1 MRLWPRSLF
10 GRFVLVLSL
19 GLVLAQCLSAWV
31 HWSERD
37 RLMLRAAGLQPLQRV
52 VETVQLLDPMARPE
66 RARIVALLDL
76 PPQRIRLDDAPPAL
90 PAPEDG
96 GSTHLKLFSTML
108 QAALGDDFPLR
119 VSLRDGPLDPDELR
133 MRRRHEAMMQGLDVP
148 LHRPPPG
155 PVPATRFSVQVRLH
169 DGQWVS
175 FDSAVSREGSGLPT
189 RLLITLALLLLGVL
203 GLSWLAM
210 RWVSRP
216 LQRLAAAAESLGRNI
231 RSTPLAEDG
240 PDEVRQAAQAFN
252 TMQARLLSHIDQRT
266 RVLTAMSHD
275 LKTPLTRLRLRA
287 ELMDDDSLRQ
297 RFEQDLL
304 EMEHMVGEALAA
316 LRGMDEPAQSVP
328 IDLNA
333 LLARLC
339 ADNLEMGRQVQ
350 RVGQVQAPLTGDPAR
365 LRRCLGNLIDNAVLY
380 GQRASVTVEEG
391 AEAVTIRVADEGPGI
406 PDDLLEQ
413 VFEPFYRLEASRNR
427 ATGGSGLGL
436 GIARDIARAMGG
448 ELSLHNRPE
457 GGLEARLVWPRR

>member
-1 MRLWPRSLF
+1 
-10 GRFVLVLSL
+10 
-19 GLVLAQCLSAWV
+19 
-31 HWSERD
+31 
-37 RLMLRAAGLQPLQRV
+37 
-52 VETVQLLDPMARPE
+52 
-66 RARIVALLDL
+66 
-76 PPQRIRLDDAPPAL
+76 
-90 PAPEDG
+90 
-96 GSTHLKLFSTML
+96 
-108 QAALGDDFPLR
+108 
-119 VSLRDGPLDPDELR
+119 
-133 MRRRHEAMMQGLDVP
+133 
-148 LHRPPPG
+148 
-155 PVPATRFSVQVRLH
+155 
-169 DGQWVS
+169 
-175 FDSAVSREGSGLPT
+175 
-189 RLLITLALLLLGVL
+189 
-203 GLSWLAM
+203 
-210 RWVSRP
+210 
-216 LQRLAAAAESLGRNI
+216 
-231 RSTPLAEDG
+231 
-240 PDEVRQAAQAFN
+240 
-252 TMQARLLSHIDQRT
+252 MQARLLSHIDQRT

-350 RVGQVQAPLTGDPAR
+350 RVGQAQAPLTGDPAR